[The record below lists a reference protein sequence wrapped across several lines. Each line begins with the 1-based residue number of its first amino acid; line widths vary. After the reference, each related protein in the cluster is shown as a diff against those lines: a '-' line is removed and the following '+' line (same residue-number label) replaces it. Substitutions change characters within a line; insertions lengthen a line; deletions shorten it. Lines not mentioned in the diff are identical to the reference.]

1 MLYGFQ
7 SLLNII
13 TIILA
18 VLSCCRIKSKV
29 VNDAKSTMAIIYINS
44 VNAFLAL
51 LLSVA
56 FTNKPSLKALVGS
69 FGVAGFPTTILL
81 LVFIPKVKTLLL

>member
-13 TIILA
+13 TLILA
-18 VLSCCRIKSKV
+18 VLSCCRIKNKV
-29 VNDAKSTMAIIYINS
+29 VNDAKPTMAIIYINY
-44 VNAFLAL
+44 VNAFITIPLFVVFA
-51 LLSVA
+51 
-56 FTNKPSLKALVGS
+56 NKPSLKAVTDS
-69 FGVAGFPTTILL
+69 FGVAAIPTTILL